1 MIDNMNSPL
10 LPELKQKDFE
20 LEMKDKLI
28 KEQNNELEQQQT
40 LISNLKDELQRLKTE
55 TDVKLELQEKMIE
68 KLKIEL
74 EVYITEIKKKMND
87 CKKKQESHSDNPIQ
101 RNSKITSTVEMFS
114 NQEKIPTP
122 LHPH

>member
-1 MIDNMNSPL
+1 VENHLSN
-10 LPELKQKDFE
+10 ELKQRDFD
-20 LEMKDKLI
+20 LEITFKI
-28 KEQNNELEQQQT
+28 IEEQNNKLEEQEI
-40 LISNLKDELQRLKTE
+40 LISDLKDELQRLKSE
-55 TDVKLELQEKMIE
+55 TDTKLELQEKMIE